1 MSFSVFSKDF
11 LWIYKLSKSSF
22 SFILVFRVSSF
33 QFGDYM
39 NLCGLC
45 ISASTSN
52 SASVSG
58 NIQNTYIPHLIDR
71 AWIRFLIIIFCSM
84 FPLHFSRKWQ
94 YTFKITL
101 MCQKRLGG
109 LIWLRWASQVTE
121 LENQPAIRRRRRF
134 GFNPWCGKI
143 LWRRAWQPTPVFLLG
158 KSHGQRSLAGY
169 STWGRKELDMTEA
182 TDHTCIYDWDNLKL
196 SKCVKSY
203 LWILAWKTPVL
214 LGGMVEVL
222 YFFISLNV
230 FVLFGW

>member
-143 LWRRAWQPTPVFLLG
+143 LWRRAWQPTPVLLTG
-158 KSHGQRSLAGY
+158 ESPWIEEPGGLQSMRLQRVGHDWALSTAQSHHAMLKS
-169 STWGRKELDMTEA
+169 TPIW
-182 TDHTCIYDWDNLKL
+182 CL
-196 SKCVKSY
+196 SA
-203 LWILAWKTPVL
+203 I
-214 LGGMVEVL
+214 
-222 YFFISLNV
+222 
-230 FVLFGW
+230 